1 MTRTN
6 DEKKLVI
13 YYIEMRTRYFNK
25 FANIIFTQLI
35 KEKHPILSHNKEII
49 ENIEKIV
56 AKSGS
61 SHWSYRKSN
70 FSFGN
75 IIFIS

>member
-1 MTRTN
+1 MEEIPQDWMTLFPKAT
-6 DEKKLVI
+6 
-13 YYIEMRTRYFNK
+13 
-25 FANIIFTQLI
+25 
-35 KEKHPILSHNKEII
+35 I

-75 IIFIS
+75 IF